1 MRRLKMLL
9 MSVVLAVAMLVAL
22 SGPAMAND
30 VCCFGF
36 DSFASPVFLD
46 DGFVRDFGGRDV
58 VFLDEDCE
66 VEDVDEFGNII
77 FVVVD
82 CD

>member
-9 MSVVLAVAMLVAL
+9 MSAVVTVAMLVAL
-22 SGPAMAND
+22 AGPAMAD
-30 VCCFGF
+30 DFCC
-36 DSFASPVFLD
+36 DSFGSPLFLGGD
-46 DGFVRDFGGRDV
+46 RFIDGRDV
-58 VFLDEDCE
+58 IFLDEDCD

>member
-9 MSVVLAVAMLVAL
+9 MSAVLAVAMLVAL
-22 SGPAMAND
+22 SGPAMAHD
-30 VCCFGF
+30 CCFDRFVG
-36 DSFASPVFLD
+36 SPFLVGDPFID
-46 DGFVRDFGGRDV
+46 DRDV
-58 VFLDEDCE
+58 VFLDEDCD